1 MGSELLRIA
10 DGFSM
15 VAEGLRGL
23 AKLENSGDTEE
34 NEDVKVQRGTEKMQ
48 KAGKPD
54 KKNTADDKKEKSVA
68 VEDIRAVMAQKSQ
81 EGKTKE
87 IRELLQ
93 KFGAVKLSA
102 VKPEDYPALLQGAK
116 VL

>member
-1 MGSELLRIA
+1 MGGELLRIA

-23 AKLENSGDTEE
+23 AKMECVSNTAEKITAQDQRDTE
-34 NEDVKVQRGTEKMQ
+34 KT
-48 KAGKPD
+48 D
-54 KKNTADDKKEKSVA
+54 KKTTAGSKKDKPVT
-68 VEDIRAVMAQKSQ
+68 VEDIRVVMAQKSQ

-102 VKPEDYPALLQGAK
+102 VKPEDYPALLKEAQ

>member
-23 AKLENSGDTEE
+23 AKMECVNDIAEKNIVQEQADTE
-34 NEDVKVQRGTEKMQ
+34 KTK
-48 KAGKPD
+48 KTD
-54 KKNTADDKKEKSVA
+54 KKNAADDKKEKVVA

-102 VKPEDYPALLQGAK
+102 VKPEDYPALLQEVK

>member
-10 DGFSM
+10 EGFSM

-23 AKLENSGDTEE
+23 AGMEKTSITERKNTAQGQADTE
-34 NEDVKVQRGTEKMQ
+34 
-48 KAGKPD
+48 KAKKPD
-54 KKNTADDKKEKSVA
+54 KKNTGDDKKDKPVT

-102 VKPEDYPALLQGAK
+102 VKPEDYPALLQEAQ

>member
-1 MGSELLRIA
+1 MGSELLKIA
-10 DGFSM
+10 DGFFM

-23 AKLENSGDTEE
+23 AGMEKTSGTAEKNVAKEQADT
-34 NEDVKVQRGTEKMQ
+34 G
-48 KAGKPD
+48 KAKKPD
-54 KKNTADDKKEKSVA
+54 KDDKKEKPVA
-68 VEDIRAVMAQKSQ
+68 VEDIRAIMAQKSQ

-102 VKPEDYPALLQGAK
+102 VKPEDYLALLQEAQ

>member
-1 MGSELLRIA
+1 MGSELLKIA
-10 DGFSM
+10 EGFSM

-23 AKLENSGDTEE
+23 AGMEGCNTAKEE
-34 NEDVKVQRGTEKMQ
+34 VGKGQQKEAVQ
-48 KAGKPD
+48 KAGKTE
-54 KKNTADDKKEKSVA
+54 KKNAVDLGKEKPVA

-81 EGKTKE
+81 DGKTKE
-87 IRELLQ
+87 IRELLG

-102 VKPEDYPALLQGAK
+102 VKPEDYPALLQEAQ

>member
-1 MGSELLRIA
+1 MGNELLKIA
-10 DGFSM
+10 EGFPM

-23 AKLENSGDTEE
+23 AGMEKTSITERKNTTQEQADTGK
-34 NEDVKVQRGTEKMQ
+34 DK
-48 KAGKPD
+48 KPD

-68 VEDIRAVMAQKSQ
+68 VKDIRAVMAQKSQ

-93 KFGAVKLSA
+93 KFGAAKLSA
-102 VKPEDYPALLQGAK
+102 VKPEDYPALLQEAQ

>member
-23 AKLENSGDTEE
+23 AKLEKGSDTAGKNTVQDQGDTEKT
-34 NEDVKVQRGTEKMQ
+34 D
-48 KAGKPD
+48 
-54 KKNTADDKKEKSVA
+54 KNTTVGSKKEKPVA

-102 VKPEDYPALLQGAK
+102 VKPEDYPALLQEAQ
-116 VL
+116 VM

>member
-1 MGSELLRIA
+1 M
-10 DGFSM
+10 
-15 VAEGLRGL
+15 
-23 AKLENSGDTEE
+23 AKEQADTE
-34 NEDVKVQRGTEKMQ
+34 
-48 KAGKPD
+48 KAKKPE
-54 KKNTADDKKEKSVA
+54 KKNAVDDKKDKPVT

-102 VKPEDYPALLQGAK
+102 VNPENYPALLQEAQ

>member
-1 MGSELLRIA
+1 MGSELLKIA

-23 AKLENSGDTEE
+23 AEVEKTSGTAKENMAKEQADTE
-34 NEDVKVQRGTEKMQ
+34 KTK
-48 KAGKPD
+48 KTD
-54 KKNTADDKKEKSVA
+54 KKNAADDKKEKAVT

-87 IRELLQ
+87 IRELLG

-102 VKPEDYPALLQGAK
+102 VKQEDYPALLQEAQ

>member
-23 AKLENSGDTEE
+23 AKLEKGSDTAGE
-34 NEDVKVQRGTEKMQ
+34 NTVQDQGYTEKT
-48 KAGKPD
+48 D
-54 KKNTADDKKEKSVA
+54 KKTTAGSKKDKPVT

-102 VKPEDYPALLQGAK
+102 VNPENYPALLQEAQ

>member
-1 MGSELLRIA
+1 MGSELLKIA
-10 DGFSM
+10 EGFSR

-23 AKLENSGDTEE
+23 AGMEGCNTAKEE
-34 NEDVKVQRGTEKMQ
+34 DEKGQQEEAVQKTGKTEK
-48 KAGKPD
+48 
-54 KKNTADDKKEKSVA
+54 KNAADSGKEKAVT

-87 IRELLQ
+87 IWELLG

-102 VKPEDYPALLQGAK
+102 VKPEDYPALLQEAK

>member
-23 AKLENSGDTEE
+23 AKMECVSNTA
-34 NEDVKVQRGTEKMQ
+34 EKNTAQ
-48 KAGKPD
+48 EQVDAEKRKKTD
-54 KKNTADDKKEKSVA
+54 KKNAADDKKEKAVT

-87 IRELLQ
+87 IRELLG

-102 VKPEDYPALLQGAK
+102 VKPEDYPALLKEAQ

>member
-23 AKLENSGDTEE
+23 AKLEKGSDTAGKNTVQDQGDTE
-34 NEDVKVQRGTEKMQ
+34 
-48 KAGKPD
+48 KAD
-54 KKNTADDKKEKSVA
+54 KKTTAGSKKEKPVV

-102 VKPEDYPALLQGAK
+102 VNPENYPALLQEAQ

>member
-1 MGSELLRIA
+1 MGSELLKIA

-23 AKLENSGDTEE
+23 AGMEKNSGTAEKNMAKEQADTE
-34 NEDVKVQRGTEKMQ
+34 
-48 KAGKPD
+48 KAKKPE
-54 KKNTADDKKEKSVA
+54 KKNAVDDKKDKPVT
-68 VEDIRAVMAQKSQ
+68 VEDIRAVMAQ
-81 EGKTKE
+81 

-102 VKPEDYPALLQGAK
+102 VNPENYPALLQEAQ

>member
-1 MGSELLRIA
+1 MGSELLKIA

-23 AKLENSGDTEE
+23 AGVEKTSVTEGKNVEQEQADTE
-34 NEDVKVQRGTEKMQ
+34 
-48 KAGKPD
+48 KAKKPD
-54 KKNTADDKKEKSVA
+54 KKNTADDKKEKPVA

-102 VKPEDYPALLQGAK
+102 VKPEDYPALLQEAQ

>member
-23 AKLENSGDTEE
+23 AKLEKGSHTAEKNTVQEQADTE
-34 NEDVKVQRGTEKMQ
+34 KTK
-48 KAGKPD
+48 KPD
-54 KKNTADDKKEKSVA
+54 KKNTEDNKKEKTVT

-87 IRELLQ
+87 IRELLG

-102 VKPEDYPALLQGAK
+102 VKPEDYPALLQEVK

>member
-23 AKLENSGDTEE
+23 AKMECVSDTAEKNIVQEQADTE
-34 NEDVKVQRGTEKMQ
+34 KTK
-48 KAGKPD
+48 KPD
-54 KKNTADDKKEKSVA
+54 KKNTEDNKKEKTVT

-102 VKPEDYPALLQGAK
+102 VKPEDYPALLQEAK

>member
-1 MGSELLRIA
+1 MGSELLKIA

-23 AKLENSGDTEE
+23 AGMEKTGGMEGKNTPQEQADTE
-34 NEDVKVQRGTEKMQ
+34 
-48 KAGKPD
+48 KAKKSD
-54 KKNTADDKKEKSVA
+54 KKNKADDKKEKPVA

-102 VKPEDYPALLQGAK
+102 VKPEDYPALLQEAQ

>member
-1 MGSELLRIA
+1 MCSELLKIA
-10 DGFSM
+10 DGFFM

-23 AKLENSGDTEE
+23 AGMEKNSGTEGENTAKEQADTEK
-34 NEDVKVQRGTEKMQ
+34 VK
-48 KAGKPD
+48 KPD
-54 KKNTADDKKEKSVA
+54 KKNTADDKKEKPVA

-87 IRELLQ
+87 IRELLG
-93 KFGAVKLSA
+93 KFGSVKLSA
-102 VKPEDYPALLQGAK
+102 VKPEDYPALLQEVK

>member
-1 MGSELLRIA
+1 MECVS
-10 DGFSM
+10 DT
-15 VAEGLRGL
+15 AEKNTLQEQ
-23 AKLENSGDTEE
+23 ADTEKTKKT
-34 NEDVKVQRGTEKMQ
+34 N
-48 KAGKPD
+48 
-54 KKNTADDKKEKSVA
+54 KKNAADDKKEKAVA

-87 IRELLQ
+87 IRELLG

-102 VKPEDYPALLQGAK
+102 VKQEDYPALLQEAQ

>member
-1 MGSELLRIA
+1 MGSELLKIA
-10 DGFSM
+10 DGLSM
-15 VAEGLRGL
+15 VAEGLRGV
-23 AKLENSGDTEE
+23 AGMEKTSGAQGKNTTKEQADAEQS
-34 NEDVKVQRGTEKMQ
+34 K
-48 KAGKPD
+48 KPD
-54 KKNTADDKKEKSVA
+54 KKNTADDTKEKPVA

-102 VKPEDYPALLQGAK
+102 VKQEDYPALLQEAQ

>member
-1 MGSELLRIA
+1 MSSELLRIA
-10 DGFSM
+10 DGFFHGGRRGL
-15 VAEGLRGL
+15 EGLQRWNAAVIQQG
-23 AKLENSGDTEE
+23 KIRYRSRQ
-34 NEDVKVQRGTEKMQ
+34 VQRKQRSRIRKIQWMI
-48 KAGKPD
+48 
-54 KKNTADDKKEKSVA
+54 KKEKAVA

-102 VKPEDYPALLQGAK
+102 VKPEDYPALLKEAQ

>member
-15 VAEGLRGL
+15 VAEGIRGL
-23 AKLENSGDTEE
+23 AKMECGSDTAGENT
-34 NEDVKVQRGTEKMQ
+34 VQEQAGTEKT
-48 KAGKPD
+48 KKPD
-54 KKNTADDKKEKSVA
+54 KKNTVDDKKEKAVA

-102 VKPEDYPALLQGAK
+102 VKPEDYPALLKEAQ

>member
-23 AKLENSGDTEE
+23 AKMECVSNTAEKNTVQEQVDTEKTKKT
-34 NEDVKVQRGTEKMQ
+34 N
-48 KAGKPD
+48 
-54 KKNTADDKKEKSVA
+54 KKNAADDKKEKAVT

-87 IRELLQ
+87 IRELLG

-102 VKPEDYPALLQGAK
+102 VKQEDYPALLQEAQ

>member
-1 MGSELLRIA
+1 MGSELLKIA
-10 DGFSM
+10 EGFSM

-23 AKLENSGDTEE
+23 AGMEGCNIAKEE
-34 NEDVKVQRGTEKMQ
+34 NEKGQQKEAVQ
-48 KAGKPD
+48 KAGKIE
-54 KKNTADDKKEKSVA
+54 KKNAADLGKEKPVA

-87 IRELLQ
+87 IRELLG

-102 VKPEDYPALLQGAK
+102 VKPEDYPALLQEAK

>member
-1 MGSELLRIA
+1 MGSELLKIA

-15 VAEGLRGL
+15 VAERLRGL
-23 AKLENSGDTEE
+23 AGMEKTSRTSEKNVEQEQADTE
-34 NEDVKVQRGTEKMQ
+34 
-48 KAGKPD
+48 KAKKPD
-54 KKNTADDKKEKSVA
+54 KKNTADDKKEKPVA

-81 EGKTKE
+81 EGKKKE

-102 VKPEDYPALLQGAK
+102 VKPEDYPALLQEAQA
-116 VL
+116 L